1 MGCWQKVRQ
10 KADYQM
16 RNHDRANS
24 APMPDEDDLR
34 NVPALWRGLPDN
46 DC

>member
-1 MGCWQKVRQ
+1 MLPTEGPA

-16 RNHDRANS
+16 RMRGRASS
-24 APMPDEDDLR
+24 ALMPDEDDLR
-34 NVPALWRGLPDN
+34 NVPALWRGLPEN